1 MHYLPT
7 LTSIRQHPL
16 PDWYA
21 DAKFGIFIHWGL
33 YSVPAYAPVQQGDI
47 QELFRTR
54 SMEYVFA
61 HQPYAEWYQNSLR
74 IAGSPVWEHHKQV
87 YGEAYPYENFAA
99 EFNRQ
104 AAQWDPDAWAEL
116 FARAG
121 ARYVVLVTK
130 HHDGFTLWPS
140 RHPNPRRPGYHAE
153 RDLVGE
159 LAAAVRRKGLRF
171 GTYYSSALDW
181 SFSQRPIRNLSDL
194 LASGPTSAEY
204 RRYVRNHWE
213 ELIDRVQTEIL
224 WSDIGY
230 PPREALPELFAAYY
244 NRIPHGLVN
253 DRWSQ
258 FPLFLRNRL
267 ARWLIEQIAVQAIK
281 KGGMGQMQVPHCDYR
296 TTEYAGMPTI
306 TPYKWEACRG
316 IGSSFGYNQAESD
329 SDYMKAGDLLSQL
342 IDLTSKNGN
351 LLLNVGPRAD
361 GWIHPAQVAAL
372 EGMGVWL
379 KANGAAIYAT
389 RPWLRFKDQVAP
401 GIEVRYTCRGD
412 SLYASLT
419 APLLPKI
426 GSITLPNL
434 QVPPGARLSL
444 LDSGQ
449 VLDYQ
454 AENGRLRVSL
464 PMSAYSEGLKVIEI
478 VPWKDTRTSTP
489 TQ

>member
-1 MHYLPT
+1 MSYLPT
-7 LTSIRQHPL
+7 LASIRQHPL
-16 PDWYA
+16 PDWYS

-33 YSVPAYAPVQQGDI
+33 YSVPAYAPAKQGDI

-54 SMEYVFA
+54 SMAYVFA

-74 IAGSPVWEHHKQV
+74 IADSPVQEYHKQV
-87 YGEAYPYENFAA
+87 YGAQYPYENFAA
-99 EFNRQ
+99 AFNRQ

-116 FARAG
+116 FERSG

-140 RHPNPRRPGYHAE
+140 RYPNPHHSGYHAE

-159 LAAAVRRKGLRF
+159 LATAVRRRGLRF

-181 SFSQRPIRNLSDL
+181 SFSQRPICNLSDL
-194 LASGPTSAEY
+194 LASGPVSHEY

-213 ELIDRVQTEIL
+213 ELIERVQPEIL

-230 PPREALPELFAAYY
+230 PPREALPELFAGYY

-253 DRWSQ
+253 DRWLQ
-258 FPLFLRNRL
+258 FPLFLRNPL
-267 ARWLIEQIAVQAIK
+267 ARWLIEQIAVQSLK
-281 KGGMGQMQVPHCDYR
+281 KGGMTQLEVPHCDYR
-296 TTEYAGMPTI
+296 TTEYTGMPEI

-329 SDYMKAGDLLSQL
+329 ADYMKAGDLVAQL

-372 EGMGVWL
+372 EGMGAWL
-379 KANGAAIYAT
+379 KTNGLAIYNT
-389 RPWLRFKDQVAP
+389 RPWIRFKDQVAP
-401 GIEVRYTCRGD
+401 GVEVRYTCGGD
-412 SLYASLT
+412 NLYVSLT
-419 APLLPKI
+419 TPLPPEIHTL
-426 GSITLPNL
+426 TLPNL
-434 QVPPGARLSL
+434 QVPPGARLTL

-449 VLDYQ
+449 PLAYQ
-454 AENGRLRVSL
+454 IENSELWVNL
-464 PMSAYSEGLKVIEI
+464 PLAAYSAGLKVIQI
-478 VPWKDTRTSTP
+478 TPWKDI
-489 TQ
+489 